1 MSHARS
7 IAPGAAPGC
16 RMPVVLLTGFLGSG
30 KTTLLNQLL
39 SQPAFA
45 GTGVIVNE
53 LGDTDFNDVT
63 LSRSRTE
70 VIAANAGCFCCQS
83 QSALVP
89 SLQEVERRAGGA
101 DGLCRIIVETS
112 GLAAPTPLLQAM
124 MGEPDLVSRY
134 RIAGVITVIDAV
146 TGLLSLTESAEA
158 REQAVFADLIF
169 ISKTDVSEA
178 QDIAD
183 VRERVRSL
191 NPRCE
196 IIELG
201 SGAVQASGLLH
212 QLDLAM
218 AVDGRPANLGA
229 ALGGHHS
236 PDKIRAFTIKRS
248 RPASRAGLALWMDL
262 ISVYLGTQILR
273 MKGVLDVDGE
283 PTLVESVRH
292 VFHPPTKVVRLSHT
306 GDSAVVVIARDLQ
319 RDQIERAFEA
329 LDFESLPRPLDP
341 QAFGRF
347 KDIVARLRTP

>member
-1 MSHARS
+1 MSHS
-7 IAPGAAPGC
+7 GSNAADDT
-16 RMPVVLLTGFLGSG
+16 PVHRTPVILLTGFLGSG
-30 KTTLLNQLL
+30 KTTLFNQLL
-39 SQPAFA
+39 SQPAFT

-53 LGDTDFNDVT
+53 FGDTDFNDVT
-63 LSRSRTE
+63 LSRSGTE

-101 DGLCRIIVETS
+101 CGLRRIIVETS

-124 MGEPDLVSRY
+124 MGEPELVSRY

-146 TGLLSLTESAEA
+146 TGLLSLSESAEA
-158 REQAVFADLIF
+158 REQAVFADLIL
-169 ISKTDVSEA
+169 ISKTDVAEA

-201 SGAVQASGLLH
+201 SGALHAAGLLH
-212 QLDLAM
+212 RLDLAT
-218 AVDGRPANLGA
+218 AVDGRPASVGA
-229 ALGGHHS
+229 DIGGHHAR
-236 PDKIRAFTIKRS
+236 DEIRAFTMKRN

-273 MKGVLDVDGE
+273 MKGVLDVEGE

-292 VFHPPTKVVRLSHT
+292 VFHPPAKVERLP

-319 RDQIERAFEA
+319 RHQIERAFEA
-329 LDFESLPRPLDP
+329 LDFESLPKPLDP